1 MLPVPHRAPYHNQI
15 VYGHQFSGHF
25 QPPIQQQGRP
35 LFYPPTP
42 EQPPSQQVIAST
54 STFPSPILATQE
66 PYYYQQPTSGSNNW
80 LPQQSH
86 HPAQSLGQFDD
97 ISPAFKGKAFIY
109 DCMVRALENLSPD
122 GASVKEIFDHV
133 WLHNRA
139 FILARS
145 RDGDTEAGRRAS
157 TKNTIV
163 NYLST
168 SPAFE
173 SIGRNRWV
181 LTGKRHGAD
190 KRGGKISRSTKRRPR
205 NSSHDD
211 HGGGSAAAPSSSNSS
226 SSSPSSVVNSSPD
239 IPNRP
244 GYHEITPGQPG
255 FNENHNLHFATSATF
270 ANNPVVA
277 NRPATT
283 PLPLSNG
290 LIQGPTQASSSS
302 TSSVSHHTHGPEL
315 HQHQPQQHA
324 RREGPIVAFL
334 PSHAA
339 PLEPGMSGTNTTI
352 TGVNNSH
359 QQRESFSYGQPARR
373 TPSTT
378 TNATTPAPKT
388 GGGTRRSFDAVPQVL
403 PPLPP
408 RTWHPDN
415 FDPFATPVQTPA
427 PHPAPNPTT
436 ISTSAMI
443 PPCTAPSGHLF
454 QIPSNMSYYETP
466 SIFTYETPSIPTPA
480 APTSYALQE
489 NNPSSTMLPQPSIS
503 SSYCPPPTLEELFAQ
518 VDPQGGCAGN
528 SIPLVRRTPHHL
540 DHLQQQAQRFHDS
553 DPFAAPPGFV

>member
-1 MLPVPHRAPYHNQI
+1 MLPVPHPTSYYNQA
-15 VYGHQFSGHF
+15 VYGHQFLGQF
-25 QPPIQQQGRP
+25 QHPAQQRRP

-42 EQPPSQQVIAST
+42 EQPPVQQVTAST
-54 STFPSPILATQE
+54 SGFPSPVFATQ
-66 PYYYQQPTSGSNNW
+66 QPQYPPQLAPGLGYW
-80 LPQQSH
+80 LAQDSH
-86 HPAQSLGQFDD
+86 LPAQSLGQFDD

-109 DCMVRALENLSPD
+109 DCMVRALESLSPD
-122 GASVKEIFDHV
+122 GASVKDIFDHV

-211 HGGGSAAAPSSSNSS
+211 LGGGSAAVPSSSNSS
-226 SSSPSSVVNSSPD
+226 SASSPD
-239 IPNRP
+239 IASRP
-244 GYHEITPGQPG
+244 VRHEVTPSS
-255 FNENHNLHFATSATF
+255 NESQNLHLATSATL
-270 ANNPVVA
+270 ANNAIVA

-283 PLPLSNG
+283 PLPLSSG
-290 LIQGPTQASSSS
+290 LIQGPTPASSSS
-302 TSSVSHHTHGPEL
+302 TSSVHHHHTHAPEL
-315 HQHQPQQHA
+315 NQHQPHQQA
-324 RREGPIVAFL
+324 NQAGPIVSAL

-339 PLEPGMSGTNTTI
+339 PLNPATSGANITI
-352 TGVNNSH
+352 TSANTNH
-359 QQRESFSYGQPARR
+359 PHRESFSYGQPAHQ
-373 TPSTT
+373 TTTNSTTT
-378 TNATTPAPKT
+378 TNAAAGAPTT

-403 PPLPP
+403 PPRPP

-415 FDPFATPVQTPA
+415 FDPFATPVQLFAPVPA
-427 PHPAPNPTT
+427 PAPSAT
-436 ISTSAMI
+436 STSATC
-443 PPCTAPSGHLF
+443 PAPRLF
-454 QIPSNMSYYETP
+454 QIPSNMSYYEAPSMLPPTP
-466 SIFTYETPSIPTPA
+466 SYV
-480 APTSYALQE
+480 LQE
-489 NNPSSTMLPQPSIS
+489 NNPPNSHLPTPSIS
-503 SSYCPPPTLEELFAQ
+503 TSSFCPTTTPSLEQLFAQ
-518 VDPQGGCAGN
+518 VDPQVGCAGN
-528 SIPLVRRTPHHL
+528 SVPLVQQRTSHL
-540 DHLQQQAQRFHDS
+540 DHLQQAQRFRDQ